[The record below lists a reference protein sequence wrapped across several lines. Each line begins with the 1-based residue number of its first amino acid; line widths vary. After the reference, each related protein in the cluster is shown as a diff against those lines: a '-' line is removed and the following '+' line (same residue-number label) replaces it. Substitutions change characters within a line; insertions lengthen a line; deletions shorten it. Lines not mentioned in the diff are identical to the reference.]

1 MTGSDDRFK
10 AWAAV
15 ENDAESGEDGSVP
28 AGVGGSP
35 YREHKGRRFAAVVYW
50 RRHLIS
56 LTGRRGVLELK
67 DVPDHTATLTD
78 KRGEV
83 VFSFPLGELRVRRS
97 WPYCFTIEHR
107 SQRWRLW
114 GIGVNSLKGAERQLE
129 VMKRDHVFT
138 ILPPP
143 PGMDKQQYRRLMTS
157 KLAQQKLWREL
168 WLIGLGAF
176 GAQRV
181 D

>member
-1 MTGSDDRFK
+1 MTESDDRFK
-10 AWAAV
+10 AWAAIKDDREAD
-15 ENDAESGEDGSVP
+15 END
-28 AGVGGSP
+28 SP
-35 YREHKGRRFAAVVYW
+35 YAERQERRFAAVVYW

-56 LTGRRGVLELK
+56 LAGRRGVLELK
-67 DVPDHTATLTD
+67 DAPDHTATLTN

-97 WPYCFTIEHR
+97 WPYCFTIEHQG
-107 SQRWRLW
+107 QRWRLW
-114 GIGVNSLKGAERQLE
+114 GIGVNSLSGARRQLE

-138 ILPPP
+138 VVPPP
-143 PGMDKQQYRRLMTS
+143 PGMDPERYRRLMTS

-168 WLIGLGAF
+168 WLIGLKSF

>member
-1 MTGSDDRFK
+1 MTESEDRFK

-15 ENDAESGEDGSVP
+15 ENDAESTADDSSP
-28 AGVGGSP
+28 ADAGGST
-35 YREHKGRRFAAVVYW
+35 YAERDGRRFAAVVYW
-50 RRHLIS
+50 RRHLIALS
-56 LTGRRGVLELK
+56 GTRGVLELT
-67 DVPDHTATLTD
+67 DFPDHVATLTN

-83 VFSFPLGELRVRRS
+83 MFSYPLGELRVRRS
-97 WPYCFTIEHR
+97 WPYCFTIECR
-107 SQRWRLW
+107 AQRWRLW
-114 GIGVNSLKGAERQLE
+114 GIGVNSVSGAKRQLE

-143 PGMDKQQYRRLMTS
+143 PGMDPSAYKRLMTN

-168 WLIGLGAF
+168 WLIGLKSF